1 MAEIVKARQ
10 NQIDDNDLL
19 KQGVEHE
26 IKQDAQN
33 NASQVNVSKKGC
45 AIAVGLEGSAA
56 VVTQEVDQLN
66 SASQEIIQ
74 DQPFALNV
82 NAALE
87 ALDLQNL
94 LMSVPS
100 VSAKVKYDEEGNL
113 FVNGKK
119 YDAKDVN
126 MIVIGQKQHSEN
138 NTTEETK

>member
-1 MAEIVKARQ
+1 MTMH
-10 NQIDDNDLL
+10 
-19 KQGVEHE
+19 G
-26 IKQDAQN
+26 
-33 NASQVNVSKKGC
+33 
-45 AIAVGLEGSAA
+45 
-56 VVTQEVDQLN
+56 
-66 SASQEIIQ
+66 
-74 DQPFALNV
+74 FALNV